1 MHLSFSERGNSLNK
15 GHYKFVFTELQ
26 NPTENNLGD
35 TNDFLVLPAGD
46 WFIPYS
52 DSGI

>member
-1 MHLSFSERGNSLNK
+1 MHLSFSERGNSLTN
-15 GHYKFVFTELQ
+15 GHYKFVFTESQ

-35 TNDFLVLPAGD
+35 TNVLVLPAGA
-46 WFIPYS
+46 WFIPCS